1 MMRLALIWDAEEQV
15 AELASLLDLDQEQKW
30 KRDSQP
36 RKSLFFKQQQD
47 DEKCDIQK
55 IHYK

>member
-1 MMRLALIWDAEEQV
+1 MRLALIWDAEEQV
-15 AELASLLDLDQEQKW
+15 AELASLLDLDQEERW
-30 KRDSQP
+30 KRDSQ
-36 RKSLFFKQQQD
+36 KVFVFKQQQD